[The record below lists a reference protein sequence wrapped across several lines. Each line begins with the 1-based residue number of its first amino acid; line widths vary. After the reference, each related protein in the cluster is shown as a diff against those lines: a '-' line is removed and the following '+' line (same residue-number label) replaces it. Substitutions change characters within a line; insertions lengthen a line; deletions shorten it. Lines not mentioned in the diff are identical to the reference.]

1 MAEPVPLIGLG
12 DEVAVILPDALLA
25 KMGVGIGDDIW
36 LVEKDGALELRITS
50 PDEDRSTE

>member
-1 MAEPVPLIGLG
+1 MAEPVPLIDLG

-50 PDEDRSTE
+50 PEEDRSAE